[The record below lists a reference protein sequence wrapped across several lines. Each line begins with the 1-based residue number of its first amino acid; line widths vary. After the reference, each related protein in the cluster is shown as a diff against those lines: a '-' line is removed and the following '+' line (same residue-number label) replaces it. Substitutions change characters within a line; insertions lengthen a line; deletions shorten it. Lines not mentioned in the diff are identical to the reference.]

1 MVGPDCKGNRA
12 HHGRRFVELASSPW
26 HSGLGNTDAAR
37 PHPNFSGYLK
47 SDVSTLEMHRTFN
60 MGMGMV
66 VAVSEEYAASAE
78 RWISKR
84 LAGSRIV
91 GRVVSNGRRVTH
103 PDPEVVFSHY

>member
-1 MVGPDCKGNRA
+1 
-12 HHGRRFVELASSPW
+12 
-26 HSGLGNTDAAR
+26 
-37 PHPNFSGYLK
+37 
-47 SDVSTLEMHRTFN
+47 

-66 VAVSEEYAASAE
+66 VAVSKECAASAE
-78 RWISKR
+78 RWLSKR